1 MEDPRCVRGLDYYT
15 GTVFEFI
22 HGGIGAQAAL
32 GGGGRY
38 NKLIAELGGPE
49 LPAIGFA
56 LGISRLIMAMEAD
69 GARVPESGVC
79 SLYIAPLG
87 EDAVNA
93 AAILCEKLRS
103 RGIACETDVTGRS
116 AKAQL
121 KYADKNGHTYVA
133 VIGTDELE
141 KGECELKNLRTGEK
155 RVVGTDADPFAE
167 AILE

>member
-1 MEDPRCVRGLDYYT
+1 MRGLDYYT
-15 GTVFEFI
+15 GTVFEFV

-38 NKLIAELGGPE
+38 NGLIAELGGPE

-69 GARVPESGVC
+69 GAVVPERDTG

-87 EDAVNA
+87 EEAVNA

-103 RGIACETDVTGRS
+103 RAIACETDVTGRS

-121 KYADKNGHTYVA
+121 KYADKSGHTFVA
-133 VIGTDELE
+133 VIGTDELAR
-141 KGECELKNLRTGEK
+141 GECELKNLRTGEK
-155 RVVGTDADPFAE
+155 RAVGTDADSFAN
-167 AILE
+167 AIKE

>member
-1 MEDPRCVRGLDYYT
+1 M
-15 GTVFEFI
+15 
-22 HGGIGAQAAL
+22 A
-32 GGGGRY
+32 
-38 NKLIAELGGPE
+38 
-49 LPAIGFA
+49 
-56 LGISRLIMAMEAD
+56 SRAD
-69 GARVPESGVC
+69 

-87 EDAVNA
+87 EEA
-93 AAILCEKLRS
+93 AFKATVLCEQLRS
-103 RGIACETDVTGRS
+103 AGIACETDVTGRS